1 MMHPPVAF
9 ARTARLHEATPSKN
23 GVDPRL
29 KPAAHEF
36 EASLMQELLKPM
48 EKDSLFSQDNGDGM
62 VMGDAGM
69 DTWSSLGTQSLAKA
83 LSDAGG
89 LGIATK
95 MIAEVE
101 AEAREKQDA
110 SKSDAK
116 ASVGEMSVN
125 KGISLSAHRAHL
137 HEWSTVRRL
146 P

>member
-1 MMHPPVAF
+1 MHPVAF
-9 ARTARLHEATPSKN
+9 ARTARLHETAAKN

-36 EASLMQELLKPM
+36 EASLMQELLAPM
-48 EKDSLFSQDNGDGM
+48 TKDTLFNNDSNGGGM

-69 DTWSSLGTQSLAKA
+69 DTWSSLGTQALAKA

-101 AEAREKQDA
+101 AEAKEKQDT
-110 SKSDAK
+110 SKVHSK
-116 ASVGEMSVN
+116 METGEIHAG
-125 KGISLSAHRAHL
+125 KGISLSAGHTHL
-137 HEWSTVRRL
+137 HAWSTVRRL